1 MKASSAIQASET
13 QFLVPLELPG
23 LQGYFGE
30 PMHNTAH
37 ASWRYNSADDKVWE
51 QKVFYLFRL
60 D

>member
-30 PMHNTAH
+30 PVFILLH
-37 ASWRYNSADDKVWE
+37 AQYSPCLLE
-51 QKVFYLFRL
+51 I
-60 D
+60 

>member
-30 PMHNTAH
+30 PVCSDSRTLET
-37 ASWRYNSADDKVWE
+37 SFK
-51 QKVFYLFRL
+51 
-60 D
+60 